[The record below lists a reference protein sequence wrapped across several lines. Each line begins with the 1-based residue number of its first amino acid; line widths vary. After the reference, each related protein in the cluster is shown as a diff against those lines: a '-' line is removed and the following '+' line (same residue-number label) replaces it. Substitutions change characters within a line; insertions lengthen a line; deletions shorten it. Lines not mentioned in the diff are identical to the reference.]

1 MKPAVAVGLTFGN
14 GYILNCIIL
23 YAKLESCG
31 VRCAA
36 LCLAKTFECECVTGC
51 VRVEDVEKKKRGMS
65 KEVSEKPIFLTAL
78 FNFFSISPLRLE
90 KLIIPFVQ
98 FP

>member
-14 GYILNCIIL
+14 GYILNYIIL

-51 VRVEDVEKKKRGMS
+51 V
-65 KEVSEKPIFLTAL
+65 
-78 FNFFSISPLRLE
+78 
-90 KLIIPFVQ
+90 
-98 FP
+98 

>member
-14 GYILNCIIL
+14 GYILNYIIL

-31 VRCAA
+31 VRCSA
-36 LCLAKTFECECVTGC
+36 LCVVLKLLY
-51 VRVEDVEKKKRGMS
+51 VRVWRVVWVKDEGKKKRGMS

-78 FNFFSISPLRLE
+78 FNFFP
-90 KLIIPFVQ
+90 
-98 FP
+98 

>member
-14 GYILNCIIL
+14 GYILNYIIL

-36 LCLAKTFECECVTGC
+36 LCLAKTFECECVMGC
-51 VRVEDVEKKKRGMS
+51 VRVEDVEKR
-65 KEVSEKPIFLTAL
+65 KEGCQRKCQKNLYF
-78 FNFFSISPLRLE
+78 
-90 KLIIPFVQ
+90 
-98 FP
+98 

>member
-1 MKPAVAVGLTFGN
+1 MIRGLLLYN
-14 GYILNCIIL
+14 NASWVNIWRYILNYIIL

-65 KEVSEKPIFLTAL
+65 KEVSEKPIFFTPF
-78 FNFFSISPLRLE
+78 FNSIYE
-90 KLIIPFVQ
+90 AVKY
-98 FP
+98 